1 MGVVTSG
8 RLSSIPAPARDAP
21 GTPGLP
27 CWGPAATRA
36 LLTFDNGRLRG
47 QEGIGQAWQWDS
59 DAIERGTIGPEGER
73 SQVSWSCAGLGGGE
87 RGDKCEDKIR
97 MTEILWG
104 CQRMRRRETVLDY
117 SVQNRK
123 GQPVQGTG
131 SLAPDLGVE
140 LSVTLICS
148 ATWAGS
154 CLQLSHL
161 FFCPLYEYVLNP
173 CHISSSLQGTRD
185 RDL

>member
-1 MGVVTSG
+1 M
-8 RLSSIPAPARDAP
+8 
-21 GTPGLP
+21 PGLP

-73 SQVSWSCAGLGGGE
+73 SQVFWSCAGLGGEE